1 MTDSVKTLRESYH
14 DYMSRKLKEVDIRL
28 SIADR
33 RDKEILELKERV
45 TKLEQ
50 DISNFLG
57 KHE

>member
-1 MTDSVKTLRESYH
+1 MIDGVETPRESYH

-33 RDKEILELKERV
+33 QDKEILELKKRV